1 MYFIASVWYSA
12 RKMFC
17 NLDQLYV
24 LGRLDCAKHKVKKL
38 LSALLRD
45 RTESQFFEVVS

>member
-1 MYFIASVWYSA
+1 MCFITAVWHSA

-17 NLDQLYV
+17 NLDQHYV
-24 LGRLDCAKHKVKKL
+24 LGRQDRAKDEVKKL

-45 RTESQFFEVVS
+45 RTESQFFELVS